1 MRGSDYNS
9 GPWNLSWLRREVKS
23 EAVKRGTI
31 DALEVGPTW
40 SEDCGSCASRGSG
53 LEDRRK

>member
-1 MRGSDYNS
+1 M
-9 GPWNLSWLRREVKS
+9 KS